1 MLANIVSSAHFV
13 SHLPGVDLVTWSRD
27 RTLRVWGI
35 SESLKHNLG
44 GEPMEVMVFQ
54 DSMSSE
60 QLASMSLSDEVEL
73 SITSQAEDYQQSPS
87 LTRSLTKSLKD
98 QSQSSLGSSPTKSIS
113 SVVHNDSLSSLNK
126 SLSSQQVFQPQ
137 VAQTL
142 GQEFSLLNLENIPS
156 LEMERVSSHF

>member
-1 MLANIVSSAHFV
+1 
-13 SHLPGVDLVTWSRD
+13 
-27 RTLRVWGI
+27 
-35 SESLKHNLG
+35 
-44 GEPMEVMVFQ
+44 MEVMVFQ

-60 QLASMSLSDEVEL
+60 QLAVMSLSDEVEL